1 MKLTAEDRA
10 VLDGNVKLF
19 RSPRNTKPLTDDEC
33 KNIRID
39 YSNKLGI
46 EYIAKKYQRG
56 IETIHKVIREE
67 SK

>member
-1 MKLTAEDRA
+1 VKITAEDRA

-19 RSPRNTKPLTDDEC
+19 RSPRNTKTLTDRERND
-33 KNIRID
+33 IMTD
-39 YSNKLGI
+39 YYNKLGI
-46 EYIAKKYQRG
+46 EYIAKKYHRG